1 MNLIRLKEIG
11 RNIFRSYVAVLLLL
25 LAACDMPDVKTDNK
39 VAYHFAEPAH
49 IWEETLPLGNGR
61 LGMMPD
67 GGVGKE
73 NILLNEISMWSGSK
87 QNTDNPQAVMS
98 LATIRRLLF
107 EGRND
112 EAQELMYRTF
122 VCGGAGSGEGQ
133 GAKVPYGSYQ
143 LLGNLVLDYSYND
156 ASDSI
161 AAYRRELNLGD
172 AIASTTFRKG
182 KVNYSREAFT
192 SFSGDL
198 GIVHLMADAD
208 KALNFTVGMNRPEYY
223 SVSTDGKDL
232 LMQGQLF
239 DGVDTLEM
247 KGIKYQ
253 ARVRIVLPKGGSLA
267 AGDSSLT
274 VQNASEAIL
283 LVSMA
288 TSYKNEGFEDQI
300 FSLLAESER
309 KDYPTLRKE
318 HINAYRALFDRVDLD
333 LGYSER
339 DNMPIDKRL
348 QAFQEDHNDPS
359 LGALYFQFGR
369 YLLISSTRPG
379 SLPPNLQGL
388 WCNTIDTPW
397 NGDYHLNIN
406 FQMNHWPAEVTNLSE
421 LHLPMI
427 EWTKQQVTSGEQTAK
442 VFYNARGWVTHILG
456 NVWEFTAPGEHPS
469 WGATNTSAAWLCE
482 HLFTHYQYTKD
493 KEYLKEVY
501 PVMKGA
507 ALFFTDMLVR
517 DPRNNYLVTAPTTSP
532 ENGYRMSNG
541 KVVSICAGS
550 TMDNQIVRE
559 LFTNTIEAATIL
571 GVDAA
576 FCQELAD
583 KRSRLMPTTIG
594 KDGRILEWLEPYEEA
609 EPTHRHV
616 SHLYGLY
623 PGNEISVEHTPELA
637 EAARKTLEVRGDKS
651 TGWSM
656 AWKINFWARLHDGDH
671 AYKLLVDL
679 LRPCVEKTT
688 NMVNGGGSYPNLFCA
703 HPPFQI
709 DGNYGGCA
717 GIAEM
722 LVQSQTGR
730 IELLPALPSAWQTG
744 SFKGLKVQGGGEV
757 SAKWSEGRLTE
768 AGLKAV
774 VPGTFSIKLPAYS
787 ENMGIKMNQKAVSLP
802 VIDGMLTV
810 DMKEGDS
817 LLLQF

>member
-1 MNLIRLKEIG
+1 MNSIRLKEIG
-11 RNIFRSYVAVLLLL
+11 RNIFRPYVAVLLLL
-25 LAACDMPDVKTDNK
+25 LAACDMPDIKTGNK
-39 VAYHFAEPAH
+39 LAYHFDEPAR

-67 GGVGKE
+67 GGVGQE

-87 QNTDNPQAVMS
+87 QDTDNPQAVMS

-122 VCGGAGSGEGQ
+122 VCGGAGSGQGQ

-161 AAYRRELNLGD
+161 AVYRRELNLGD

-253 ARVRIVLPKGGSLA
+253 ARVRIVLPKGGSLT

-359 LGALYFQFGR
+359 LGALYFLFGR

-427 EWTKQQVTSGEQTAK
+427 EWTKQQVASGERTAK

-532 ENGYRMSNG
+532 ENGYRMPNG

-571 GVDAA
+571 GVDTA

-609 EPTHRHV
+609 EQTHRHV

>member
-1 MNLIRLKEIG
+1 MNSIRLKEIG
-11 RNIFRSYVAVLLLL
+11 RNIFRPYVAVLLLL
-25 LAACDMPDVKTDNK
+25 LAACDMPDIKTGNK
-39 VAYHFAEPAH
+39 VAYHFDEPAH

-122 VCGGAGSGEGQ
+122 VCGGAGSGQGQ

-208 KALNFTVGMNRPEYY
+208 KALNFTVGTNRPEYY

-253 ARVRIVLPKGGSLA
+253 ARVRIVLPKGGSLT

-348 QAFQEDHNDPS
+348 QAFQADQNDPS

-427 EWTKQQVTSGEQTAK
+427 EWTKQQVASGEQTAK

-532 ENGYRMSNG
+532 ENGYRMPNG

-571 GVDAA
+571 GVDTA

-810 DMKEGDS
+810 DMEEGDS

>member
-1 MNLIRLKEIG
+1 MNSIRLKEIG
-11 RNIFRSYVAVLLLL
+11 RNIFRPYVAVLLLL
-25 LAACDMPDVKTDNK
+25 LAACDMPDMKTGNK
-39 VAYHFAEPAH
+39 LAYHFNEPAR

-122 VCGGAGSGEGQ
+122 VCGGAGSGQGQ

-253 ARVRIVLPKGGSLA
+253 ARVRIVLPKGGSLT

-348 QAFQEDHNDPS
+348 QAFQADQNDPS

-427 EWTKQQVTSGEQTAK
+427 EWTKQQVASGEQTAK

-532 ENGYRMSNG
+532 ENGYRMPNG

-571 GVDAA
+571 GVDTA

-583 KRSRLMPTTIG
+583 KRSHLMPTTIG

-787 ENMGIKMNQKAVSLP
+787 ENMGIKMNQKAVSMP

>member
-1 MNLIRLKEIG
+1 
-11 RNIFRSYVAVLLLL
+11 
-25 LAACDMPDVKTDNK
+25 
-39 VAYHFAEPAH
+39 
-49 IWEETLPLGNGR
+49 
-61 LGMMPD
+61 
-67 GGVGKE
+67 
-73 NILLNEISMWSGSK
+73 
-87 QNTDNPQAVMS
+87 
-98 LATIRRLLF
+98 
-107 EGRND
+107 
-112 EAQELMYRTF
+112 
-122 VCGGAGSGEGQ
+122 
-133 GAKVPYGSYQ
+133 
-143 LLGNLVLDYSYND
+143 
-156 ASDSI
+156 
-161 AAYRRELNLGD
+161 
-172 AIASTTFRKG
+172 
-182 KVNYSREAFT
+182 
-192 SFSGDL
+192 
-198 GIVHLMADAD
+198 
-208 KALNFTVGMNRPEYY
+208 
-223 SVSTDGKDL
+223 
-232 LMQGQLF
+232 
-239 DGVDTLEM
+239 
-247 KGIKYQ
+247 
-253 ARVRIVLPKGGSLA
+253 
-267 AGDSSLT
+267 
-274 VQNASEAIL
+274 
-283 LVSMA
+283 
-288 TSYKNEGFEDQI
+288 
-300 FSLLAESER
+300 
-309 KDYPTLRKE
+309 
-318 HINAYRALFDRVDLD
+318 
-333 LGYSER
+333 
-339 DNMPIDKRL
+339 
-348 QAFQEDHNDPS
+348 
-359 LGALYFQFGR
+359 
-369 YLLISSTRPG
+369 
-379 SLPPNLQGL
+379 
-388 WCNTIDTPW
+388 
-397 NGDYHLNIN
+397 
-406 FQMNHWPAEVTNLSE
+406 
-421 LHLPMI
+421 
-427 EWTKQQVTSGEQTAK
+427 
-442 VFYNARGWVTHILG
+442 
-456 NVWEFTAPGEHPS
+456 
-469 WGATNTSAAWLCE
+469 
-482 HLFTHYQYTKD
+482 
-493 KEYLKEVY
+493 
-501 PVMKGA
+501 
-507 ALFFTDMLVR
+507 
-517 DPRNNYLVTAPTTSP
+517 
-532 ENGYRMSNG
+532 
-541 KVVSICAGS
+541 
-550 TMDNQIVRE
+550 MDNQIVRE

-571 GVDAA
+571 GVDTA

-656 AWKINFWARLHDGDH
+656 AWKINFCARLHDGDH